1 MYKIQRYRPS
11 KIKKDFSSKITEA
24 KRSYRGTMVN
34 IKWPKSNEF
43 NIAGDHKINQ
53 AVDMMYES

>member
-1 MYKIQRYRPS
+1 MHKYRPS

-53 AVDMMYES
+53 AVDMM